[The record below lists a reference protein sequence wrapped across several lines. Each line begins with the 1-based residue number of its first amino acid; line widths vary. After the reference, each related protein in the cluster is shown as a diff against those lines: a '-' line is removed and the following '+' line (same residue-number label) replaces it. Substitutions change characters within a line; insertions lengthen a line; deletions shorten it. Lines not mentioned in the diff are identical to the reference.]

1 MRALFHL
8 LLRTAALTALIL
20 ASGLYCVKEGALNGF
35 KWNRPGT
42 TAPPAENTPAE
53 KPAVLPAPEKAAPG
67 AAGRT
72 ARTAPADPL
81 ALIKPDEPPARRTS
95 GVPKPAAR
103 GGPAAIPRMRPVT
116 FGGSGGKFARL
127 TADDPAGSVAAAQ
140 PPAAGGRARA
150 EDGVVLTPDA
160 LSKKIRVKGAAPV
173 SPAAEKRYTGADPE
187 AGKLRAAIRAK
198 AEAAAAARRQ
208 LRREQFMAAGL
219 LLLAALAIILIPSRL
234 IKAWRLLEKPEGKHW
249 TLK

>member
-8 LLRTAALTALIL
+8 LLRTAVWAALIL

-35 KWNRPGT
+35 KWNRPVT
-42 TAPPAENTPAE
+42 TAPQAENLPVE
-53 KPAVLPAPEKAAPG
+53 KPVVLPAPDRAAPA
-67 AAGRT
+67 AAGT

-81 ALIKPDEPPARRTS
+81 ALIKQDEPPPRRAS
-95 GVPKPAAR
+95 PDRKPAAR

-116 FGGSGGKFARL
+116 FGGSGGNFARL
-127 TADDPAGSVAAAQ
+127 TADEPAGSGAAAH

-150 EDGVVLTPDA
+150 EDGVVLTPGA

-173 SPAAEKRYTGADPE
+173 SPAAEKRYTGEDPE
-187 AGKLRAAIRAK
+187 AEKLRAAVRAK

-234 IKAWRLLEKPEGKHW
+234 IKAWRLLERPEGKHW